1 MEACLFL
8 TVVELKCET
17 NCCSTEDDINCSSC
31 FRCFNAVAFRRD
43 INSADMSSGCVLIGG
58 NGHESLVSVLVVS
71 LLIDLLLQKL
81 KNPKLALESSVSDP
95 SGKIGGLL
103 NEEL

>member
-1 MEACLFL
+1 
-8 TVVELKCET
+8 
-17 NCCSTEDDINCSSC
+17 
-31 FRCFNAVAFRRD
+31 
-43 INSADMSSGCVLIGG
+43 
-58 NGHESLVSVLVVS
+58 VLVVS

-95 SGKIGGLL
+95 SGKIGGPL